1 MMKSLTI
8 SCKEATLAIVKKE
21 ESKISFSERI
31 KLAVHLLIC
40 EFCKLFEKQNR
51 FLSNNIKDIPLK
63 DSLTA
68 DELAEM
74 ERKFEEK
81 SK

>member
-1 MMKSLTI
+1 MKGIMIT
-8 SCKEATLAIVKKE
+8 CKDATLAIIKKE
-21 ESKISFSERI
+21 EKKLTFSERV
-31 KLAVHLLIC
+31 KLAVHLFIC

-51 FLSNNIKDIPLK
+51 FLSNNIKNISLK
-63 DSLTA
+63 DSLTS
-68 DELAEM
+68 DELEEM